1 MSLGEYFENTK
12 GFGVLATADSAG
24 KVDAAVYARPHIID
38 ENTVA
43 FIMRDHLSYKNLQ
56 SNPHACYLFRQEGQG
71 YIGKRLRLTKKE
83 ESTNIDL
90 IESLSRRQH
99 TNHGE
104 HDESK
109 KFLVYFTIDKIRPLV
124 GDAK

>member
-1 MSLGEYFENTK
+1 MDFKEYFENTK
-12 GFGVLATADSAG
+12 GFGVLSTADSKG
-24 KVDAAVYARPHIID
+24 KVDAAVYARPHVID

-43 FIMRDHLSYKNLQ
+43 FIMRDHLSHKNLQ
-56 SNPHACYLFRQEGQG
+56 SNPHGCYLFRQETSG
-71 YIGKRLRLTKKE
+71 YSGKRLYLTKKD
-83 ESTNIDL
+83 ESTDIDL

-99 TNHGE
+99 ISRGE

-109 KFLVYFTIDKIRPLV
+109 KFLVYFNIDKVRPLV